1 MSKVKI
7 GGILHHEHLA
17 RISVMGVP
25 GRLDTAAIV
34 LNTFGQAGIN
44 VQFIVQCPD
53 QHGDDHFVL
62 CVDQDELGRALELVR
77 QIEAELRGVD
87 SAVSSDADVATLG
100 IFGPDFR
107 VRPGIAGTFFTAL
120 TSAGIRLQAIST
132 SISTVTVVIA
142 ADRLADAVAA
152 IQQTFELPG

>member
-7 GGILHHEHLA
+7 GGFLHHEHLA
-17 RISVMGVP
+17 RVSVMGVP
-25 GRLDTAAIV
+25 GRLDTAAVV

-53 QHGDDHFVL
+53 QHGDDHVVL
-62 CVDQDELGRALELVR
+62 CVDQDELGRALEWVCR
-77 QIEAELRGVD
+77 IEAELCA